1 MSKKGLE
8 ENSDSNIA
16 KRGKLSWAVFLFT
29 LFVVL
34 ISMIAF
40 VFPALL
46 ISEMGSVNEIE
57 KTGLEGLYKINPY
70 ELGYWAVPLF
80 VSNIIVFTVFALYY
94 CNKLP
99 DSIRHTLE
107 SLFSFE
113 ISRKTAVVIF
123 LIILTGYVAFSSVE
137 LTEDE
142 TWEDWD
148 RVKERLEGD
157 LQKGPMN
164 EPCDIMMTIEH
175 CYGWP
180 RANPTISSGFE
191 PHARYFLLKLS
202 VALFDNY
209 KIFPFFASIGLLLV
223 TYLFATLITGKRF
236 AGIISLVIMVQSN
249 LFLSFDTSPTYS
261 NFWTLF
267 YVLSLYL
274 AVRLWMVSPAIYL
287 LSIFAKVLT
296 VAFLPMSIF
305 FVLSSDISKKKKA
318 FVVLVSMIIVAGG
331 VIIFATQNL
340 AETEGAGLNSD
351 EFWAGLSSFAN
362 QIRHDGLIVLFIL
375 PLVFGLFM
383 VSKRSRYAT
392 SVMVMIAGMLVIV
405 PLISGFTEIT
415 NQPYRFVPL
424 VFFFAIGVG
433 TLLAKRYVTSN
444 NPILAKNGKIL

>member
-8 ENSDSNIA
+8 ENSNSDIV
-16 KRGKLSWAVFLFT
+16 KRGKLSWIVFLFT

-46 ISEMGSVNEIE
+46 ISEMGSINEIE

-99 DSIRHTLE
+99 YSIRRALE

-113 ISRKTAVVIF
+113 ISKKTAVIIF
-123 LIILTGYVAFSSVE
+123 LIILAGYVTFSSME

-142 TWEDWD
+142 TWPDWNG
-148 RVKERLEGD
+148 VKDRLEGD
-157 LQKGPMN
+157 RGETCGLIANPYCN
-164 EPCDIMMTIEH
+164 
-175 CYGWP
+175 GWP
-180 RANPTISSGFE
+180 QTNPTVSSGFE

-202 VALFDNY
+202 VVLFDNY
-209 KIFPFFASIGLLLV
+209 KIFPFFASIGLLLM

-261 NFWTLF
+261 NFWVLF

-296 VAFLPMSIF
+296 VAFLPMSVF
-305 FVLSSDISKKKKA
+305 FVLSSDIPKKKKA
-318 FVVLVSMIIVAGG
+318 FVALTSVIIVAGG
-331 VIIFATQNL
+331 LVIFATQNL
-340 AETEGAGLNSD
+340 AETEGTGWNSD
-351 EFWAGLSSFAN
+351 EFWTGMSSFAN

-433 TLLAKRYVTSN
+433 TLLSKR
-444 NPILAKNGKIL
+444 

>member
-1 MSKKGLE
+1 MRHYFGLF
-8 ENSDSNIA
+8 I
-16 KRGKLSWAVFLFT
+16 
-29 LFVVL
+29 
-34 ISMIAF
+34 
-40 VFPALL
+40 
-46 ISEMGSVNEIE
+46 
-57 KTGLEGLYKINPY
+57 
-70 ELGYWAVPLF
+70 
-80 VSNIIVFTVFALYY
+80 SNIIVFTVFALYY

-99 DSIRHTLE
+99 DSIRHALE

-123 LIILTGYVAFSSVE
+123 LIILAGYVAFSSVE

-157 LQKGPMN
+157 MQKGPMN
-164 EPCDIMMTIEH
+164 ESCDIMMTIEH

-202 VALFDNY
+202 VELFDNY

-261 NFWTLF
+261 NFWALF

-296 VAFLPMSIF
+296 VTFVPMSIF
-305 FVLSSDISKKKKA
+305 FVLSSDIPKKKKA
-318 FVVLVSMIIVAGG
+318 FVALVSVIIVAGG
-331 VIIFATQNL
+331 VVIFATQNL
-340 AETEGAGLNSD
+340 AETEGTGWNSD
-351 EFWAGLSSFAN
+351 EFWTGMSSFAN
-362 QIRHDGLIVLFIL
+362 QIRHDGLVVLFVL

-383 VSKRSRYAT
+383 VSKRSRYAN
-392 SVMVMIAGMLVIV
+392 SIMLMIAGMLVIT

-424 VFFFAIGVG
+424 VFFFAMGVG
-433 TLLAKRYVTSN
+433 TLLSKR
-444 NPILAKNGKIL
+444 

>member
-8 ENSDSNIA
+8 ENSNSNIA

-34 ISMIAF
+34 ISLIAF

-46 ISEMGSVNEIE
+46 ISEIGSGNQIE
-57 KTGLEGLYKINPY
+57 KTGVKGLYEINPY
-70 ELGYWAVPLF
+70 ELGHWAVPLF
-80 VSNIIVFTVFALYY
+80 GSNIIVFTVFALYY

-99 DSIRHTLE
+99 DSIRHALE

-113 ISRKTAVVIF
+113 ISKKTAVVIF
-123 LIILTGYVAFSSVE
+123 LIILAGYVAFSSME

-142 TWEDWD
+142 TWPDWD
-148 RVKERLEGD
+148 RVEERLEGD
-157 LQKGPMN
+157 KG
-164 EPCDIMMTIEH
+164 EPCDIMMTYEH

-191 PHARYFLLKLS
+191 PHAKYFLLKSS

-209 KIFPFFASIGLLLV
+209 KIFPFFASVGLLVV
-223 TYLFATLITGKRF
+223 TYLFTTLITGKRF
-236 AGIISLVIMVQSN
+236 AGIISLVIMTQSN

-287 LSIFAKVLT
+287 LSIFTKVLT

-305 FVLSSDISKKKKA
+305 FVLASDIPKKKKA
-318 FVVLVSMIIVAGG
+318 FVVLASVIIVAGG
-331 VIIFATQNL
+331 VVIFATQNL
-340 AETEGAGLNSD
+340 AETEGAGWNSD
-351 EFWAGLSSFAN
+351 EFWTGMSSFAN
-362 QIRHDGLIVLFIL
+362 QVRHDGLIVLFIL

-383 VSKRSRYAT
+383 VSKRSRYAN
-392 SVMVMIAGMLVIV
+392 SIMLMIAGMLVIV

-433 TLLAKRYVTSN
+433 TLLSKR
-444 NPILAKNGKIL
+444 

>member
-99 DSIRHTLE
+99 DSIRHALE

-123 LIILTGYVAFSSVE
+123 LIILAGYVAFSSVE

-202 VALFDNY
+202 VELFDNY

-305 FVLSSDISKKKKA
+305 FVLSSDIPKKKKA
-318 FVVLVSMIIVAGG
+318 FVVLVSMIIVSGG

-351 EFWAGLSSFAN
+351 EFWSGLSSFAN

-383 VSKRSRYAT
+383 VSKRSRYAN
-392 SVMVMIAGMLVIV
+392 SIMLMIAGMLVIV

-433 TLLAKRYVTSN
+433 TLLSKR
-444 NPILAKNGKIL
+444 

>member
-99 DSIRHTLE
+99 DSIRHALE

-123 LIILTGYVAFSSVE
+123 LIILAGYVAFSSVE

-148 RVKERLEGD
+148 RVEERLEGD
-157 LQKGPMN
+157 KG
-164 EPCDIMMTIEH
+164 EPCDIMMTYEH

-202 VALFDNY
+202 VELFDNY

-305 FVLSSDISKKKKA
+305 FVLSSDIPKKKKA
-318 FVVLVSMIIVAGG
+318 FVILTSVIIVASG

-351 EFWAGLSSFAN
+351 EFWAGMSSFAN

-383 VSKRSRYAT
+383 VSKRSRYAN
-392 SVMVMIAGMLVIV
+392 SIMLMIAGMLVIV

-424 VFFFAIGVG
+424 VFFFAVGVG
-433 TLLAKRYVTSN
+433 TLLSKR
-444 NPILAKNGKIL
+444 

>member
-8 ENSDSNIA
+8 ENSNSNIA
-16 KRGKLSWAVFLFT
+16 KRGKLSWVVFLFT

-34 ISMIAF
+34 ISLIAF
-40 VFPALL
+40 VFPALI
-46 ISEMGSVNEIE
+46 ISEIGSGNQIE
-57 KTGLEGLYKINPY
+57 NTGVKGLYEINPY

-99 DSIRHTLE
+99 DSIRHALE

-113 ISRKTAVVIF
+113 ISKKTAVVIF
-123 LIILTGYVAFSSVE
+123 LIILAGYVAFSSVE

-142 TWEDWD
+142 TWPDWSG
-148 RVKERLEGD
+148 VKERLEGD
-157 LQKGPMN
+157 KG
-164 EPCDIMMTIEH
+164 EPCDIMMTYEH

-209 KIFPFFASIGLLLV
+209 KIFPFFASVGLLVV
-223 TYLFATLITGKRF
+223 TYLFTTLITGKRF
-236 AGIISLVIMVQSN
+236 AGIISLVIMTQSN

-274 AVRLWMVSPAIYL
+274 AVRFWMVSPAIYL
-287 LSIFAKVLT
+287 LSIFSKVLT

-305 FVLSSDISKKKKA
+305 FILFSDIPKKKKA
-318 FVVLVSMIIVAGG
+318 FVILTSTLIVAGG

-340 AETEGAGLNSD
+340 AETEGAGWSSD
-351 EFWAGLSSFAN
+351 EFWAGMSTFAN
-362 QIRHDGLIVLFIL
+362 QIRHDGLVILFVL

-383 VSKRSRYAT
+383 VSKRSRYAN
-392 SVMVMIAGMLVIV
+392 SIMVMIAGMLVIV
-405 PLISGFTEIT
+405 PLISGFTEMT
-415 NQPYRFVPL
+415 NQPYRFMPL

-433 TLLAKRYVTSN
+433 TLLSKR
-444 NPILAKNGKIL
+444 

>member
-70 ELGYWAVPLF
+70 EIGYWAVPLF
-80 VSNIIVFTVFALYY
+80 ISNIIVFTVFALYY

-99 DSIRHTLE
+99 DSIRHALE

-123 LIILTGYVAFSSVE
+123 LIILAGYVAFSSVE

-148 RVKERLEGD
+148 RVEERLEGD
-157 LQKGPMN
+157 MQKGPMN
-164 EPCDIMMTIEH
+164 ESCDIMMTIEH

-202 VALFDNY
+202 VELFDNY

-305 FVLSSDISKKKKA
+305 FVLSSDIPKKKKA
-318 FVVLVSMIIVAGG
+318 FVVLVSMIIVSGG

-351 EFWAGLSSFAN
+351 EFWSGLSSFAN

-383 VSKRSRYAT
+383 VSKRSRYAN
-392 SVMVMIAGMLVIV
+392 SVMLMIAGMLVIV

-433 TLLAKRYVTSN
+433 TLLSKR
-444 NPILAKNGKIL
+444 

>member
-1 MSKKGLE
+1 MSEKKLG
-8 ENSDSNIA
+8 ENSNSNIA
-16 KRGKLSWAVFLFT
+16 KRGKLSWIVFLFT

-34 ISMIAF
+34 ISLVSF

-46 ISEMGSVNEIE
+46 ISEMGSGNTIE
-57 KTGLEGLYKINPY
+57 ETGVKGTYKINPY
-70 ELGYWAVPLF
+70 ELGHLAAPLF
-80 VSNIIVFTVFALYY
+80 VVNIIVFTMFVLYRW
-94 CNKLP
+94 NKLP
-99 DSIRHTLE
+99 DGIKHGLE

-113 ISRKTAVVIF
+113 ISKKTAVIII
-123 LIILTGYVAFSSVE
+123 LIIMTGYIAFSSME

-142 TWEDWD
+142 TWSDWD
-148 RVKERLEGD
+148 RVEVRLQGD
-157 LQKGPMN
+157 KAV
-164 EPCDIMMTIEH
+164 PCDIIVNNPNCT
-175 CYGWP
+175 GWP
-180 RANPTISSGFE
+180 YTNPTVSSGFE
-191 PHARYFLLKLS
+191 PHVRYFLLKLS
-202 VALFDNY
+202 VTLFDNF
-209 KIFPFFASIGLLLV
+209 KIFPFFASIALLLV

-236 AGIISLVIMVQSN
+236 AGIISLVIMIQSN

-274 AVRLWMVSPAIYL
+274 AVRFWMVSPAIYL
-287 LSIFAKVLT
+287 LSIFSKVLT

-305 FVLSSDISKKKKA
+305 FILSSDIPKKKKA
-318 FVVLVSMIIVAGG
+318 FVILTSMLIVAGG

-351 EFWAGLSSFAN
+351 EFWAGMSSFAN

-383 VSKRSRYAT
+383 VSKRSRYAN
-392 SVMVMIAGMLVIV
+392 SIMLMIAGMLVIV

-433 TLLAKRYVTSN
+433 TLLSKR
-444 NPILAKNGKIL
+444 